1 MLIIFFQSLQRTAV
15 LTWVL
20 FVKSVGQQHI
30 MKLLVEIILTDAIF
44 ETVASG
50 VPSKSQKSFIC
61 GEVGQTINLKSPG
74 KGAPPQPPPGGYS
87 DYPYFGCST

>member
-30 MKLLVEIILTDAIF
+30 MKLLVETILTDAIF
-44 ETVASG
+44 ETGASG

-61 GEVGQTINLKSPG
+61 GGMRQTITLKSLG
-74 KGAPPQPPPGGYS
+74 KGATP
-87 DYPYFGCST
+87 STPSRGLQ